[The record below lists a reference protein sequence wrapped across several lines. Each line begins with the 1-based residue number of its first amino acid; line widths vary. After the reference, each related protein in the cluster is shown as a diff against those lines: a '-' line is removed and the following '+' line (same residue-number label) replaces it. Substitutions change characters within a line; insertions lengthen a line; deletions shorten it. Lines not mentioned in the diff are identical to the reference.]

1 MDIEFWNL
9 IFKTGL
15 IALLS
20 FFIPFG
26 FLAFTLVTTSI
37 DVGCETSKKEWLII
51 SLISLFIMTVVLL
64 IFGITIT
71 K

>member
-15 IALLS
+15 NALLS

-26 FLAFTLVTTSI
+26 YLAFVLVTTSVE
-37 DVGCETSKKEWLII
+37 VGYEISKKEWLII
-51 SLISLFIMTVVLL
+51 SLISLFTMTVALL

>member
-15 IALLS
+15 TALLS
-20 FFIPFG
+20 FSIPFI
-26 FLAFTLVTTSI
+26 FMVLTWVTTNLEI
-37 DVGCETSKKEWLII
+37 GVKTTKKEWLII

-64 IFGITIT
+64 IFGIAIT

>member
-1 MDIEFWNL
+1 MLGFWNL
-9 IFKTGL
+9 LFKIAL
-15 IALLS
+15 NALLS

-26 FLAFTLVTTSI
+26 FLAFVTATTSTE
-37 DVGCETSKKEWLII
+37 VGHEISKKEWLII
-51 SLISLFIMTVVLL
+51 SLISLFIMTVALL